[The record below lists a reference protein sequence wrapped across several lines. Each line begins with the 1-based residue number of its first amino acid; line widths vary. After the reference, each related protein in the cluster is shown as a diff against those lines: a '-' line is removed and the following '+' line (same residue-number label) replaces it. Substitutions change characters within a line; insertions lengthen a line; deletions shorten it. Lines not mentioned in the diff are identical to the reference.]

1 MNYNMANV
9 DLSKKSAA
17 LKAVEYIEDNAIIG
31 LGTGSTMAYALEA
44 IARRI
49 KEEELKIKG
58 IPTSIETEKIAKK
71 LGIPITTLDQ
81 NPSINLAIDGAD
93 EVDKKLNLIKGKKG
107 ALTREKIV
115 ASAALEFIVIVDE
128 SKRVNKI
135 GNTPVPIEVLPFAV
149 KFVDNEL
156 REIGGMPK
164 LREKFVTDNGNFI
177 IDVKIDIKDPLDM
190 ECTLNNI
197 PGIIEN
203 GIFAVRIPDRVII
216 GKGKDTEIL
225 E

>member
-1 MNYNMANV
+1 MANV
-9 DLSKKSAA
+9 ELSKKSAA
-17 LKAVEYIEDNAIIG
+17 LKAVEYIEDNTIIG
-31 LGTGSTMAYALEA
+31 LGTGSTMIYALEA
-44 IARRI
+44 IAKRI
-49 KEEELKIKG
+49 KDEELRIKG
-58 IPTSIETEKIAKK
+58 IPTSVETEKLAKK
-71 LGIPITTLDQ
+71 FGIPLTTLDH
-81 NPSINLAIDGAD
+81 NPRINLAIDGAD
-93 EVDKKLNLIKGKKG
+93 EVDKKLNLIKGRKG

-115 ASAALEFIVIVDE
+115 ASAALEFIVIADE
-128 SKRVNKI
+128 SKKVNKI

-149 KFVDNEL
+149 KFVENEL

-164 LREKFVTDNGNFI
+164 LREKFITDNGNPI

-216 GKGKDTEIL
+216 GKGKETEVL

>member
-1 MNYNMANV
+1 MANV